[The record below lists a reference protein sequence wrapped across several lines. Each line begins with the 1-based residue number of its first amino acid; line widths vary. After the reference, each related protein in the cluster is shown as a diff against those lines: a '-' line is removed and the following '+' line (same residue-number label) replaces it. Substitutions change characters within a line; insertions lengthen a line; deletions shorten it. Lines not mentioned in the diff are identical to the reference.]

1 MADRRTQEE
10 LLTYPCVYEYKVFGP
25 AADKRFAATVLAAV
39 NRSVPVTRDAVK
51 TRQSSGG
58 RYQCVSVSVRLE
70 NGGQLS
76 AIYDNLR
83 TLEGV
88 CYLL

>member
-1 MADRRTQEE
+1 MADRRAQEE

-25 AADKRFAATVLAAV
+25 ASDDRFVDTVLLAV
-39 NRSVPVTRDAVK
+39 NRVVPATRDAVR

-58 RYQCVSVSVRLE
+58 RYQCVTVLVRLE
-70 NGGQLS
+70 TGGQLS
-76 AIYDNLR
+76 QIYDHLR
-83 TLEGV
+83 ALEGV